1 MMDFHK
7 GRWRL
12 ALGRLV
18 NLRYINRWIIFSA
31 DLFVSLSVSLLGV
44 LGMFSILHIR
54 IGESDVLKVGLSSFV
69 GSIVSFLLFKA
80 YHGVIRHSTLRG
92 LWRIGGAAI
101 GKSLLMFLLLW
112 LLKARFS
119 PSIYWLGGIMDST
132 LTIVMLVTLR
142 VFVINVY
149 NSVLL
154 QLGKKRKRVLVFGTE
169 EESVMIATSANRQ
182 VFMQN
187 YSIMGF
193 LSFGNSKKSIRI
205 AELPVYQIENVE
217 DLYRLIPRNS
227 LDGVLFPNI
236 KVAHQERD
244 RLIRYCEQ
252 ASLKPLVVPDMEEVH
267 EGGMKRSVR
276 EIRIEDLLGRE
287 EISINLGEI
296 GLLLKDKTILVTG
309 AVLLFVT
316 TKGKG
321 KEWFAKAGKRLLS
334 LFLSVLLGLPVV
346 FTATRTIPAVVNDPF
361 IYDIEVFI
369 ESIERGEEPDSRRY
383 MTVARFVAAFN
394 MRILGMDEK
403 SAMIFGS
410 DDPGYISM
418 MKEDYRF
425 VASADGMAG
434 INKQEGDPMFDTSD
448 ISNGRFDIYRSYWE
462 NLNWTGHEVMSVDG
476 KIMHAHNIY
485 LQTAYDNGIPAG
497 IMLAAVNIASVVFA
511 CIFYKRKRIA
521 CAELPLAVMTAFLVA
536 GIVEWSFH
544 PCNPFGFIWLLTMAP
559 LLFDRNGK
567 KAEQK

>member
-18 NLRYINRWIIFSA
+18 NSRYINRWIIFSA

-69 GSIVSFLLFKA
+69 ASIVSFLLFKA

-205 AELPVYQIENVE
+205 AE
-217 DLYRLIPRNS
+217 
-227 LDGVLFPNI
+227 F
-236 KVAHQERD
+236 
-244 RLIRYCEQ
+244 
-252 ASLKPLVVPDMEEVH
+252 
-267 EGGMKRSVR
+267 RSTR
-276 EIRIEDLLGRE
+276 SRTWRIC
-287 EISINLGEI
+287 
-296 GLLLKDKTILVTG
+296 
-309 AVLLFVT
+309 
-316 TKGKG
+316 
-321 KEWFAKAGKRLLS
+321 
-334 LFLSVLLGLPVV
+334 
-346 FTATRTIPAVVNDPF
+346 
-361 IYDIEVFI
+361 
-369 ESIERGEEPDSRRY
+369 
-383 MTVARFVAAFN
+383 
-394 MRILGMDEK
+394 
-403 SAMIFGS
+403 
-410 DDPGYISM
+410 
-418 MKEDYRF
+418 
-425 VASADGMAG
+425 
-434 INKQEGDPMFDTSD
+434 
-448 ISNGRFDIYRSYWE
+448 
-462 NLNWTGHEVMSVDG
+462 
-476 KIMHAHNIY
+476 
-485 LQTAYDNGIPAG
+485 
-497 IMLAAVNIASVVFA
+497 IA
-511 CIFYKRKRIA
+511 
-521 CAELPLAVMTAFLVA
+521 
-536 GIVEWSFH
+536 
-544 PCNPFGFIWLLTMAP
+544 
-559 LLFDRNGK
+559 
-567 KAEQK
+567 